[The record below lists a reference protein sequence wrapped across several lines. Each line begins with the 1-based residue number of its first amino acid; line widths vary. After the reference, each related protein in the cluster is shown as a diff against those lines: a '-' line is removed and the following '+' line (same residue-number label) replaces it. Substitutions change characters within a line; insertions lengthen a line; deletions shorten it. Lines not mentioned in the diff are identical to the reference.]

1 MNIHPRYIVDEK
13 EGRQVVLLS
22 LSEWQEVIEEL
33 EELDDIRAYD
43 RARSE
48 DQEQVP
54 FDQAVREIDEGQVS

>member
-43 RARSE
+43 RARPE